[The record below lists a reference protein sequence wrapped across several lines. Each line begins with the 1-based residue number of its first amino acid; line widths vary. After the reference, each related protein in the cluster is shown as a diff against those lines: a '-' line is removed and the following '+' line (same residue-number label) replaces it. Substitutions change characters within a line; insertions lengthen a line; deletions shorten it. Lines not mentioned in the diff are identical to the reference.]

1 MFRRLI
7 FRRLFSY
14 LAARLY
20 SFKSAPAAKPGDGIV
35 KAEFI
40 FATAPFA
47 MAHASTIAE
56 GSRGLVAAWFA
67 GSLESRPDVGIWLSR
82 RGAAGWS
89 TPEEVANGLQQ
100 DGKRHPCW
108 NPVLFQPRDG
118 PLMLFYKVGP
128 STKAWWGMLMT
139 STDGGASW
147 SAPRRLPDGIP
158 GPIKNKPV
166 QLADGTLL
174 SPSSMELGRWRVHLE
189 RSTDLGVTWQS
200 TGPINHGRKVVA
212 IQPSILQHE
221 DGRLQLLCRSK
232 QGRIAESWS
241 GDGGLSWSEMTLTDL
256 PNPNS
261 GTDAVTLSDGR
272 QLLVY
277 NHSSRKRSPL
287 NVALSGDGKHWQL
300 VLVLEEKGL
309 GEYSYPAV
317 IQSAD
322 GLVHVTYSWLLCR
335 IKHVVLD
342 PAKLGG
348 RAVSG

>member
-1 MFRRLI
+1 
-7 FRRLFSY
+7 
-14 LAARLY
+14 
-20 SFKSAPAAKPGDGIV
+20 
-35 KAEFI
+35 
-40 FATAPFA
+40 

-56 GSRGLVAAWFA
+56 SNGRVVAAWFG
-67 GSLESRPDVGIWLSR
+67 GSLESRPDVGIWLSQ
-82 RGAAGWS
+82 RGAQGW
-89 TPEEVANGLQQ
+89 TPPREVATGLQS
-100 DGKRHPCW
+100 DGVRHACW
-108 NPVLFQPRDG
+108 NPVLFQPRGG

-128 STKAWWGMLMT
+128 AVKSWWGMVMI
-139 STDGGASW
+139 SADGGSTW
-147 SAPRRLPDGIP
+147 SAPRRLPEGIL

-174 SPSSMELGRWRVHLE
+174 SPSSTEHDAWRVHLE
-189 RSTDLGVTWQS
+189 RSVDLGMTWER
-200 TGPINHGRKVVA
+200 TDPINTNHQVFA
-212 IQPSILQHE
+212 IQPSILLHAH
-221 DGRLQLLCRSK
+221 GRLQLLCRSK

-241 GDGGLSWSEMTLTDL
+241 DDGGLTWTDMALTRL

-277 NHSSRKRSPL
+277 NHSPRDRSPL
-287 NVALSGDGKHWQL
+287 NVALSDDGEHWQN

-317 IQSAD
+317 IQTAD

-342 PAKLGG
+342 PAQLGK
-348 RAVSG
+348 RAVGG